1 MRMKPPN
8 APAASVGG
16 WVPDRPS
23 EGGRRWLAQLWP
35 RRRTRELAERISP
48 AGRGMAGRAAM
59 PGPEERRMPP
69 RGGRIAR
76 WLTAWQQ
83 DHRSRLAARAEA
95 RADAPLQPA
104 ERLLAVA
111 RAVGGGLA
119 VATDRALYH
128 QDGRSWARLGWEQVD
143 RARWDGQRQALA
155 LTGLPPAVAAHT
167 LLRLDCPWDL
177 PAVASER
184 VAWARLVDQRVGLN
198 GRAGARVIARR
209 APGQRSVTWLVI
221 LDHGLD
227 PADPTVRAAVQSA
240 LTNLRAVTG
249 ADQAAAE

>member
-1 MRMKPPN
+1 MSMKPRH
-8 APAASVGG
+8 APEPRVGG
-16 WVPDRPS
+16 WVPDGPS

-35 RRRTRELAERISP
+35 GRRTRELTERISP
-48 AGRGMAGRAAM
+48 AGRGMARRAAM

-69 RGGRIAR
+69 RGGHIAR

-83 DHRSRLAARAEA
+83 DRRRRLAARAEA
-95 RADAPLQPA
+95 RADAPLQPG

-111 RAVGGGLA
+111 RVVGGGLV

-128 QDGRSWARLGWEQVD
+128 QGGPSWARLGWEQVD
-143 RARWDGQRQALA
+143 HVRWDGQRQALA

-209 APGQRSVTWLVI
+209 APGQPSVTWLVI

-227 PADPTVRAAVQSA
+227 PADPAIRAAVESA
-240 LTNLRAVTG
+240 LTDLRAVTG
-249 ADQAAAE
+249 ADEAAAE